1 MQIASIEP
9 FAVSLPMKKPV
20 IMAGEEVRRAEN
32 VLVRVTTADGRVGW
46 GEAAAAPVMTGETL
60 ESIVTAVHTIAPA
73 LVGRDPRDVDGALHA
88 MDGRMYGNHGAK
100 AAIEIA
106 LNDLAAAAAGVPL
119 HALLGTRQRSRMP
132 LLGVV
137 GGGDEAGDIADAAAK
152 KADGFTA
159 FKIKVGIDTPDKDA
173 ARTCAICD
181 VLGGDVLISSDAN
194 QGFTREEALIYARA
208 VDGSGLGFFEQPV
221 MADDLDA
228 MAAVAAA
235 TPVAIG
241 ADECIHSLDD
251 IRRHHERKAAR
262 GVSLKAIKLGGV
274 RALAQAGR
282 LCGTLGMHVNISCK
296 TGESSVACAAA
307 LAAASVIP
315 HIAWALTLTHSALGA
330 DVVTAPIATARGH
343 VEALDRPGLGVTVD
357 EDAVAR
363 HRVAIAT
370 RAA

>member
-1 MQIASIEP
+1 
-9 FAVSLPMKKPV
+9 
-20 IMAGEEVRRAEN
+20 
-32 VLVRVTTADGRVGW
+32 
-46 GEAAAAPVMTGETL
+46 
-60 ESIVTAVHTIAPA
+60 ESIVTAVSYIAPA
-73 LVGRDPRDVDGALHA
+73 LLGRDPRDIDGALHA

-106 LNDLAAAAAGVPL
+106 LNDLAASAAGVPL
-119 HALLGTRQRSRMP
+119 HALLGKKQRNRMP

-137 GGGDEAGDIADAAAK
+137 GGGDEQGDIADAAAK

-159 FKIKVGIDTPDKDA
+159 FKIKVGIDAPDKDA
-173 ARTCAICD
+173 SRTRAICA
-181 VLGGDVLISSDAN
+181 VLGRDVLISADAN
-194 QGFTREEALIYARA
+194 QGFSRDEALRYAHA

-235 TPVAIG
+235 TPVAVG
-241 ADECIHSLDD
+241 ADEGIHSLDD
-251 IRRHHERKAAR
+251 IRRHHEHKAAR

-274 RALAQAGR
+274 RALTAAGR
-282 LCGTLGMHVNISCK
+282 LCGELGMHVNISCK

-315 HIAWALTLTHSALGA
+315 NIDWALTLTHGALGA
-330 DVVTAPIATARGH
+330 DVVTEPIFMTGGH
-343 VEALDRPGLGVTVD
+343 VSGLDRPGLGVTVD

-363 HRVAIAT
+363 HRVAIPV
-370 RAA
+370 RA